1 MKRFSLI
8 FAAVCALFFVAQVNA
23 AATELPVKAC
33 FVYVGSHNDNGY
45 SESHE
50 RGRLYMEKKLGDK
63 VNSMYVENVAEGPD
77 ATRVITQ
84 LARSGCDIIFATSY
98 GFMNPVIKS
107 AKKFPDV
114 KFEHATGYKTA
125 PNVSTYRARFY
136 EGRYVEGVIAG
147 SMSDVGVS
155 GYIGTFPIPEVI
167 MGINAYML
175 GAQSINPD
183 FELKII
189 WTNSWFDPGK
199 EADAAKALY
208 NQGVDVLAQHSDSS
222 AAMQVAQER
231 GELAFGQASDQ
242 VEFGPDAQ
250 LTSIVYH
257 WGPYYTQRVKDVING
272 TWESHSYW
280 KGLKAG
286 MLFMAP
292 FTNMPDDV
300 KQLAKKTV
308 AKIENGFNPFT
319 GPIYKQDGTLWLKKG
334 QVVKDSVLQ
343 GMDFYVQGITDQIPE

>member
-1 MKRFSLI
+1 MKKLSFLL
-8 FAAVCALFFVAQVNA
+8 AALAALLFVAQANA
-23 AATELPVKAC
+23 ADTPVKAC

-50 RGRLYMEKKLGDK
+50 RGRLYMQKELGDK
-63 VNSMYVENVAEGPD
+63 VESSYVENVAEGPD
-77 ATRVITQ
+77 ATRVLAQ
-84 LARSGCDIIFATSY
+84 LARSGCDIIFATSFGY
-98 GFMNPVIKS
+98 MNSVIKV
-107 AKKFPDV
+107 AKQFPDV
-114 KFEHATGYKTA
+114 KFEHATGLKTA
-125 PNVSTYRARFY
+125 ENVSTYRARFY

-147 SMSDVGVS
+147 SMSKAGLS
-155 GYIGTFPIPEVI
+155 GYIGTFPIPEVV

-183 FELKII
+183 FKLKII

-199 EADAAKALY
+199 EADAAKALFG
-208 NQGVDVLAQHSDSS
+208 QGADILAQHSDSS
-222 AAMQVAQER
+222 AAMQVAEKR
-231 GELAFGQASDQ
+231 GTLAFGQASDQ
-242 VEFGPDAQ
+242 IKFGPDAQ

-257 WGPYYTQRVKDVING
+257 WGPYYVQRVKDVING
-272 TWESHSYW
+272 TWKSQAVW

-308 AKIENGFNPFT
+308 KKIESGFNPFT
-319 GPIYKQDGTLWLKKG
+319 GPVYKQDGSLWLKKG
-334 QVVKDSVLQ
+334 QVAKESVVL
-343 GMDFYVQGITDQIPE
+343 GMDFYVKGITDQLPQ

>member
-1 MKRFSLI
+1 MKKLTLI
-8 FAAVCALFFVAQVNA
+8 LAAVCALFFVAQVNA

-33 FVYVGSHNDNGY
+33 FMYVGSHNDNGY
-45 SESHE
+45 NESHE
-50 RGRLYMEKKLGDK
+50 RGRLYMQEKLGDK

-77 ATRVITQ
+77 ATRVLTQ
-84 LARSGCDIIFATSY
+84 LARSGCDIIFADSY
-98 GFMNPVIKS
+98 GYMNSVMKV
-107 AKKFPDV
+107 AKQFPDV
-114 KFEHATGYKTA
+114 KFEHATGLKTA

-147 SMSDVGVS
+147 KMADVS
-155 GYIGTFPIPEVI
+155 GYIGTFAIPEVV

-175 GAQSINPD
+175 GAQSVNPD
-183 FELKII
+183 FEMNIV
-189 WTNSWFDPGK
+189 WTNSWFNPGK
-199 EADAAKALY
+199 EADAAKALF
-208 NQGVDVLAQHSDSS
+208 NQGAGVLAQHSDSS

-231 GELAFGQASDQ
+231 GKLAFGQASDQ
-242 VEFGPDAQ
+242 IKFGPDAQ

-272 TWESHSYW
+272 TWETQSYW
-280 KGLKAG
+280 KGLDAG

-308 AKIENGFNPFT
+308 EKIKNGFNPFT
-319 GPIYKQDGTLWLKKG
+319 GPVYRQDGSLWLEKG
-334 QVVKDSVLQ
+334 QEAKDSVLL
-343 GMDFYVQGITDQIPE
+343 GMDFYVKGIDDQLPQ